1 MRRVI
6 RRAVEKLPERER
18 DIVVR
23 HYFGQSEFQAIAQDL
38 GVTKG
43 RISQLHAQA
52 LARIRQ
58 GLGAGSDV
66 DFSL

>member
-6 RRAVEKLPERER
+6 RCAVERLPERER
-18 DIVVR
+18 DLVTR
-23 HYFGQSEFQAIAQDL
+23 HYFGQREFQSIAQDL
-38 GVTKG
+38 GITKG
-43 RISQLHAQA
+43 RVSQLHAQA

-58 GLGAGSDV
+58 LLGSTSDV